1 MSNTVNNRPPIAKH
15 NALRINEIFFS
26 IQGESTYAGRP
37 CVFVRLTYCNLRC
50 SFCDTEYA
58 FFEGE
63 YKSFEEILLEI
74 KKYNCSLIEITGG
87 EPLVQKNV
95 IPFMTMLCDEGYKV
109 LIETG
114 GHMDIS
120 GIDKRV
126 KRIMD
131 IKCPG
136 SGESER
142 NYWENLN
149 YINES
154 DQIKFVISDRVDY
167 DWAKDIIVK
176 YELSR
181 KCPVLMS
188 PNFKKLNNKMLAE
201 WILADQLDVRFQLQ
215 IHKYIW
221 SPDQQGV

>member
-1 MSNTVNNRPPIAKH
+1 MSNTVSSRPPIEKTDS
-15 NALRINEIFFS
+15 LRINEIFYS
-26 IQGESTYAGRP
+26 IQGESTYAGIP

-58 FFEGE
+58 FFEGD
-63 YKSFEEILLEI
+63 YKSFKKILSEI
-74 KKYNCSLIEITGG
+74 KKYSCSLVEITGG
-87 EPLVQKNV
+87 EPLVQKNI
-95 IPFMTMLCDEGYKV
+95 IPFMTILCDAGYEV

-120 GIDKRV
+120 GIDERV

-136 SGESER
+136 SGESEK

-149 YINES
+149 YIKES
-154 DQIKFVISDRVDY
+154 DQIKFVISNRKDY
-167 DWAKDIIVK
+167 DWAKNIIEK
-176 YELSR
+176 YNINK
-181 KCPVLMS
+181 KCPILMS
-188 PNFKKLNNKMLAE
+188 PNFKEIDNITLAE
-201 WILADQLDVRFQLQ
+201 WILADRLDVRFQLQ

-221 SPDQQGV
+221 APDK

>member
-1 MSNTVNNRPPIAKH
+1 MNNKPPVEKVNT
-15 NALRINEIFFS
+15 LRINEIFYS
-26 IQGESTYAGRP
+26 IQGESTYAGMP
-37 CVFVRLTYCNLRC
+37 CVFVRLTHCNLRC

-58 FFEGE
+58 FYEGD
-63 YKSFEEILLEI
+63 YNSYEEILSEI
-74 KKYNCSLIEITGG
+74 KKYKCSIVEITGG

-95 IPFMTMLCDEGYKV
+95 LPFMTMLCDKEYEV

-120 GIDKRV
+120 IIDSRV

-136 SGESER
+136 SGESEK

-149 YINES
+149 YITES
-154 DQIKFVISDRVDY
+154 DQIKFVISDREDY
-167 DWAKDIIVK
+167 EWAKGIIEK
-176 YELSR
+176 FKIIQ

-188 PNFKKLNNKMLAE
+188 PNFKKLDNKKLAE

-215 IHKYIW
+215 MHKYIW
-221 SPDQQGV
+221 PPDRRGV